1 MKETGIHSGYKR
13 ITRLQT
19 ALFAVYI
26 CSALILIGISLIY
39 LALGYL
45 NVWQAVLSILSVT
58 MIIAALGFMSFLFL
72 GKYPKRIIVNEPD
85 MISISSISSPSVFTI
100 GPDLTITAWSKG
112 SQKFF
117 GYSEEEVVGQKL
129 NIILSDESAGVH
141 FEELTRL
148 SKAESDA
155 EHIMSFRKKNG
166 SAFHAQAS
174 LSVASNKDD
183 MKNTILAVIQPVSR
197 EPADAGIKEML
208 QESERRLRN
217 LFESSTDG
225 ILRLKSNGSIL
236 DCNYAICDMLGY
248 TAEELKKQS
257 YTDITPLEW
266 QAVDRDILGNQLPEN
281 GRTDM
286 YTKQL
291 KRKDGITIPVS
302 TVAWRVNENPPSS
315 WVIVKDLSGQL
326 ENEKFVRETIA
337 HLEHANERLQK
348 LDRDKTEFVV
358 MISHEL
364 QAPLATIASS
374 IEALRLLRG
383 NGYSGDEKKLEEVL
397 TRGVKRLSGLVD
409 ELLDIT
415 RIESGQL
422 KLNIE
427 RNDANRIISGV
438 VSAFLNR
445 FSEQGL
451 FIKSK
456 VSGEPCIIECDAG
469 RIEQV
474 LTNLI
479 GNSLKFTDQGG
490 VVVELKPGTDSA
502 EISVSDTGSGIPPER
517 MAKIFEKFY
526 TSDVLRKGTR
536 QGMGLGLAISKG
548 IIEAHGGTLT
558 ARNNN
563 SAGVRFSI
571 SIPLKADVN
580 AGKHRKQITGSSRS

>member
-1 MKETGIHSGYKR
+1 MKETGISPGYKKISSLQKLLLAVN
-13 ITRLQT
+13 ITGT
-19 ALFAVYI
+19 
-26 CSALILIGISLIY
+26 LILIGFSLIY
-39 LALGYL
+39 LALGYF
-45 NVWQAVLSILSVT
+45 NVWQTVLSILIYAVVMVLVASLSV
-58 MIIAALGFMSFLFL
+58 LFA
-72 GKYPKRIIVNEPD
+72 GKHLRRVNLDEFD
-85 MISISSISSPSVFTI
+85 VISISDISSSAVFTI
-100 GPDLTITAWSKG
+100 DPDLVITAWSEG
-112 SQKFF
+112 SQNLL
-117 GYSEEEVVGQKL
+117 GYNANEVLGQKL

-141 FEELTRL
+141 FEELARL
-148 SKAESDA
+148 SGEKTGVTNNL
-155 EHIMSFRKKNG
+155 SFRKKDG
-166 SAFHAQAS
+166 SAFRAQAS
-174 LSVASNKDD
+174 LSVT
-183 MKNTILAVIQPVSR
+183 KNGRKGRTIVAIVQAISMDTE
-197 EPADAGIKEML
+197 EPQIREML
-208 QESERRLRN
+208 QESEKRLRS

-225 ILRLKSNGSIL
+225 ILRLKTNGDIL
-236 DCNYAICDMLGY
+236 DCNSAICEMLGF
-248 TAEELKKQS
+248 ASEELKKMAYS
-257 YTDITPLEW
+257 DITPLEW
-266 QAVDRDILGNQLPEN
+266 HAIDRDILGNQLHET

-291 KRKDGITIPVS
+291 RCKDGITIPVS

-358 MISHEL
+358 MVSHEL

-383 NGYSGDEKKLEEVL
+383 NGYSGDEKKLEDVL
-397 TRGVKRLSGLVD
+397 IRGVKRLSGLVD

-422 KLNIE
+422 KLHIE
-427 RNDANRIISGV
+427 RNDANKIISSV
-438 VSAFLNR
+438 VSSFQNR

-456 VSGEPCIIECDAG
+456 SSGGPCIIECDAG

-474 LTNLI
+474 LANLI
-479 GNSLKFTDQGG
+479 GNALKFTDQGG
-490 VVVELKPGTDSA
+490 VVVELKSGRDNA
-502 EISVSDTGSGIPPER
+502 QISVSDTGSGIPPER
-517 MAKIFEKFY
+517 MDKIFEKFY
-526 TSDVLRKGTR
+526 TSDVSRKGTR

-558 ARNNN
+558 AENNN

-571 SIPLKADVN
+571 VIPWDAEVKAKKV
-580 AGKHRKQITGSSRS
+580 